1 MRDAW
6 KRSSRFSFL
15 SPDRGGLI
23 THLPFCVLRREPEP
37 RAERLARRADR
48 TRTGPTRTPLAID
61 LGAEP
66 RTGRDARSGAAGTG
80 AGVKNR
86 RKRQARPRDRT
97 GGRARS
103 RPLRSYEYEHRD
115 ATAQLL
121 PIYKHSILL
130 RRKGRC
136 ERRRLR
142 GALLWAPPRITPR
155 THLWPVAL
163 RHSLAALHTSKG
175 LTRLTM
181 PRPHHRGQ

>member
-6 KRSSRFSFL
+6 KRTSSRFSFL

-23 THLPFCVLRREPEP
+23 TRLPFCVLRREPEP

-48 TRTGPTRTPLAID
+48 TRTGPTRTAGD
-61 LGAEP
+61 
-66 RTGRDARSGAAGTG
+66 RSRRCLEQRAGTG
-80 AGVKNR
+80 GSAPPRPYR
-86 RKRQARPRDRT
+86 RP
-97 GGRARS
+97 RARS

-121 PIYKHSILL
+121 PFYKHSNFASA
-130 RRKGRC
+130 RNGRC

-155 THLWPVAL
+155 IPLVACGTEALAGRLTHLQGPN
-163 RHSLAALHTSKG
+163 T
-175 LTRLTM
+175 
-181 PRPHHRGQ
+181 PHHASSSSSRSIALLLPR